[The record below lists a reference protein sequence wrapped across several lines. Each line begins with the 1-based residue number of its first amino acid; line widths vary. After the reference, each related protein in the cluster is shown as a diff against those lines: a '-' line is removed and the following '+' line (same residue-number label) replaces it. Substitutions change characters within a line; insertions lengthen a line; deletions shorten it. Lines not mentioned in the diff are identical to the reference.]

1 MEFVGSCLILAIVGV
16 MGSVFVE
23 VVVLHRFR
31 FSGFDFELF
40 ECVEGDEGGNVAAV
54 QVSVT
59 GQSSDLTRMVATPL
73 EHEELGAGSLLKY
86 AAVNLAVLPLLLE
99 GPGAQ
104 LLFQD

>member
-1 MEFVGSCLILAIVGV
+1 MEFVGSCLIRAIVGV
-16 MGSVFVE
+16 MGNVFVE
-23 VVVLHRFR
+23 VVVLQRFR

-59 GQSSDLTRMVATPL
+59 GHNSDLTLMVATPL
-73 EHEELGAGSLLKY
+73 DEELAAGSLLKY
-86 AAVNLAVLPLLLE
+86 AAVNFAVLPLLLE

>member
-23 VVVLHRFR
+23 VVVLHR
-31 FSGFDFELF
+31 FELF